1 MPIDYADCT
10 TEEFTDTL
18 IEVVAE
24 NVRLHGM
31 AGFVQGIPGLYELL
45 AEDFN
50 NEVLDR
56 WKDNQQDQHDMDCV
70 RDSA

>member
-1 MPIDYADCT
+1 
-10 TEEFTDTL
+10 
-18 IEVVAE
+18 
-24 NVRLHGM
+24 M

-56 WKDNQQDQHDMDCV
+56 WKENQQDQHDMDCV